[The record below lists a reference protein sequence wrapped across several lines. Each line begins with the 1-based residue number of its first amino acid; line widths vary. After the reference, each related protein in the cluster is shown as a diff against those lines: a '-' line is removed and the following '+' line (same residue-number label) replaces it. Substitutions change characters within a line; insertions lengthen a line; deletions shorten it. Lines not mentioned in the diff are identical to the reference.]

1 LTTSNALFSLGRNNY
16 DFKYTRCSS
25 SIVPIEIAS
34 PALEYIWRINLTRKS
49 FLTNNRETV
58 KNYLRGLAES
68 VRLMMADTNP
78 TVAVML
84 QVLKISDVESL
95 DYSYRT
101 TIADA
106 RPDLFPTEEAI
117 VNVLKTMSYEDPAF
131 GSIPP
136 YRFFDLSLIHE
147 LKSES
152 R

>member
-1 LTTSNALFSLGRNNY
+1 M
-16 DFKYTRCSS
+16 
-25 SIVPIEIAS
+25 
-34 PALEYIWRINLTRKS
+34 TRKS
-49 FLTNNRETV
+49 FLTKTV

-68 VRLMMADTNP
+68 VRLMMADKNS
-78 TVAVML
+78 TVAVMS

-136 YRFFDLSLIHE
+136 FRFFDLSLIHE

>member
-1 LTTSNALFSLGRNNY
+1 MS
-16 DFKYTRCSS
+16 
-25 SIVPIEIAS
+25 
-34 PALEYIWRINLTRKS
+34 
-49 FLTNNRETV
+49 
-58 KNYLRGLAES
+58 
-68 VRLMMADTNP
+68 
-78 TVAVML
+78 
-84 QVLKISDVESL
+84 QVLKINDTESL
-95 DYSYRT
+95 DYSYRM